1 MYFENAKR
9 LPRVRRQGSA
19 EMDQYSDSCATLT
32 ISLVQK
38 IGQTN
43 RGKHRLG
50 SRNSEAQRLCTHPV
64 RESMSSVRARGTTD
78 NDCKAF

>member
-50 SRNSEAQRLCTHPV
+50 SRNSELSGCARIQCGKACLLC
-64 RESMSSVRARGTTD
+64 ARGTTD